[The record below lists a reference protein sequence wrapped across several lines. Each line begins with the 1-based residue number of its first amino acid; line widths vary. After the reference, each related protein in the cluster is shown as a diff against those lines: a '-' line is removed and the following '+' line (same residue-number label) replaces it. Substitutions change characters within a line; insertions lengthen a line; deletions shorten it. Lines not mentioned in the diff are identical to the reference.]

1 MMTYREAIAY
11 GISELKKAG
20 IDSPTDARM
29 LLCHT
34 TGKDELYAAV
44 HSAEPLGA
52 DAEERYKSYIARR
65 AAKEPAAYITGH
77 REFMGLD
84 FAVNPLVLI
93 PRPETEFIVEY
104 LIDNFCDSDVSI
116 VDICTGSGAIA
127 VSAAYYIKNCRVLGV
142 DISSGALEVAALNAK
157 RLGVADRVRFA
168 ETDALSLSDFGEK
181 FDIIVSNPPYIPDKV
196 VDTLDADVKD
206 YEPRIALC
214 GGDDG
219 LRFYRAITAAA
230 PNMLTHSGLI
240 MFEVGFDQA
249 DAVAEIMKKDFR
261 NIGCIKDLSGIKR
274 IVYGLGENK

>member
-1 MMTYREAIAY
+1 MTYREAIVY
-11 GISELKKAG
+11 GTAELKKVG

-29 LLCHT
+29 LLCRA

-65 AAKEPAAYITGH
+65 AAREPAAYITGH

-84 FAVNPLVLI
+84 FEVSPSVLI

-104 LIDNFCDSDVSI
+104 LIDNYGDRDVSI

-127 VSAAYYIKNCRVLGV
+127 VSAAYYMKNCRVLGA
-142 DISSGALEVAALNAK
+142 DISGGALEVAARNAE
-157 RLGVADRVRFA
+157 RLGVADRVRFTA
-168 ETDALSLSDFGEK
+168 ADALALTDFGER
-181 FDIIVSNPPYIPDKV
+181 FDIIVSNPPYIPDEV
-196 VDTLDADVKD
+196 VDTLETDVRD
-206 YEPRIALC
+206 YEPHLALC
-214 GGDDG
+214 GGGDG
-219 LRFYRAITAAA
+219 LKFYRAITAAA
-230 PNMLTHSGLI
+230 PKMLNPGGLI

-249 DAVAEIMKKDFR
+249 DAVAELMKKDFCS
-261 NIGCIKDLSGIKR
+261 IGYIRDLSGIKR